1 MSAAALRPRKRSA
14 GHARRSK
21 PALARRVGR
30 RLPARGRILAL
41 VAFALLLAAG
51 VTLVNGPWL
60 RVERLAHAGERY
72 TPAATLDKVLAA
84 YRGLPLLAV
93 DSRDIVARLRSLP
106 AVASAEVSAVLPD
119 ELRVTIAEKQ
129 PAFTWVTSTLRLVG
143 ATDGTLIG
151 ELPPDAEVPADLAD
165 LPAIDDQRR
174 RSRGLIMG
182 DVIPADELSM
192 ALRLLEVEPALLGS
206 ASSGLSLRIDTEY
219 GFVLV
224 SAQPA
229 WQAALGFYGLDPAG
243 DEVAAETRFDQQ
255 AAAIRTLFASQ
266 PETSVRWVDARNP
279 GRVYWA
285 P

>member
-1 MSAAALRPRKRSA
+1 MSATALRPRKRSA

-21 PALARRVGR
+21 PALSRRVGR
-30 RLPARGRILAL
+30 RLPSRGRVLAL
-41 VAFALLLAAG
+41 VLFAVLLGAG

-72 TPAATLDKVLAA
+72 TPAATLDEVLAA

-93 DSRDIVARLRSLP
+93 DSRVIVERLRSLP

-119 ELRVTIAEKQ
+119 QLRVTIAEKQ
-129 PAFTWVTSTLRLVG
+129 PAFTWVTSVLRLVG
-143 ATDGTLIG
+143 AADGTLIG
-151 ELPPDAEVPADLAD
+151 ELPRDAEVPADLAG

-174 RSRGLIMG
+174 GSRGLTMG
-182 DVIPADELSM
+182 DVLSTAELSM

-206 ASSGLSLRIDTEY
+206 ASSGLSLRIDSEY

-224 SAQPA
+224 SAQPG
-229 WQAALGFYGLDPAG
+229 WQAALGFYGRDPAG
-243 DEVAAETRFDQQ
+243 DEVAPEVRFDQQ
-255 AAAIRTLFASQ
+255 AAAIRTLFAGQ

>member
-1 MSAAALRPRKRSA
+1 MSATALRPRKRPV

-21 PALARRVGR
+21 PALSRRVGR
-30 RLPARGRILAL
+30 RLPAGGRILAL
-41 VAFALLLAAG
+41 ILFAVLIGAG

-60 RVERLAHAGERY
+60 RVARLAHAGERY
-72 TPAATLDKVLAA
+72 TPAATLDEVLAA

-93 DSRDIVARLRSLP
+93 DSRVIAERLRSLP

-129 PAFTWVTSTLRLVG
+129 PAFTWVTSALRLVG
-143 ATDGTLIG
+143 AADGTLIG
-151 ELPPDAEVPADLAD
+151 ELPLDAELPAELAA

-174 RSRGLIMG
+174 HSRQLIMG
-182 DVIPADELSM
+182 DLIPTDELGI

-206 ASSGLSLRIDTEY
+206 ASSELSLRIDAEY
-219 GFVLV
+219 GYILV

-229 WQAALGFYGLDPAG
+229 WRAALGFYGLDPAG
-243 DEVAAETRFDQQ
+243 DEVAAEARFDQQ

>member
-1 MSAAALRPRKRSA
+1 MSTTALRPRKRSV

-21 PALARRVGR
+21 PALSRRVGR
-30 RLPARGRILAL
+30 RLPSRGRILAL
-41 VAFALLLAAG
+41 AIFATLIVAG

-60 RVERLAHAGERY
+60 RVGRLAHAGERY
-72 TPAATLDKVLAA
+72 TPAATLDEVLSA

-93 DSRDIVARLRSLP
+93 DSGAIVERLASLP
-106 AVASAEVSAVLPD
+106 AVSSVQVSAVLPD

-129 PAFTWVTSTLRLVG
+129 PAFTWVTSGLRLVG
-143 ATDGTLIG
+143 AADGTLIG
-151 ELPPDAEVPADLAD
+151 ELPLDAEVPAELAS
-165 LPAIDDQRR
+165 LPAIDDQRQ

-182 DVIPADELSM
+182 DVIPPDELRM
-192 ALRLLEVEPALLGS
+192 ALRLLNVEPALLGS
-206 ASSGLSLRIDTEY
+206 ASSGISLRIDTEY
-219 GFVLV
+219 GFILV

-229 WQAALGFYGLDPAG
+229 WQAALGFYGLDPSG
-243 DEVAAETRFDQQ
+243 GEIAAEARFDQQ

-279 GRVYWA
+279 GKVYWA

>member
-1 MSAAALRPRKRSA
+1 VTATALRPRKRSA
-14 GHARRSK
+14 GHAHRSK
-21 PALARRVGR
+21 PALSRRVGR
-30 RLPARGRILAL
+30 RLPSRGRILAL
-41 VAFALLLAAG
+41 VLFAVLLGAG

-72 TPAATLDKVLAA
+72 TPAATLDEVLAA

-93 DSRDIVARLRSLP
+93 DSRVIVQRLRSLP

-129 PAFTWVTSTLRLVG
+129 PAFTWVTSALRLVG
-143 ATDGTLIG
+143 AADGTLIG
-151 ELPPDAEVPADLAD
+151 ELPRDAEVPADLAG

-174 RSRGLIMG
+174 GSRGLIMG
-182 DVIPADELSM
+182 DLIPAEELSM

-206 ASSGLSLRIDTEY
+206 ASSGLSLRIDAEY

-224 SAQPA
+224 SAQPD

-243 DEVAAETRFDQQ
+243 DEVAPDVRFDQQ